1 MNSRLLLGNI
11 LELQTNSRGPDVVT
25 VFGRNGSSGPVSEF
39 SSVRVTLFGGVFE
52 SEAVIRSNQLT
63 LSTSSGSV
71 FGFPAQISISAPS
84 NETDWQDLTLTV
96 EGYLLSEAEGSF
108 VDKLI
113 ANITARLSM
122 LAESA
127 SKRRK
132 VAEMALDESRE
143 RFHRIESQHNQT
155 LERLTE
161 AEKRQAAAGESIETA
176 ETRLEEVER
185 QFNESREELQAL
197 VDIDSLCTVVVPCK
211 DVCMPGEVCRNC
223 SKPTFITK
231 TSKCPTTVKESRRI
245 RVPPFFVTRTTWQWV
260 IQCRLVDNRICIE
273 EDCPV
278 GVDKTCYGKCVPVVT
293 SRVPVFHW
301 RIVEMEV
308 PSFENCTVQLFNSSV
323 PSTCC
328 ENVTCAVRAP
338 DPLCELNNTRCRTLR
353 ENKAQNE
360 TSIREEGRQLFQ
372 QLLEARKNLSLART
386 SQRRAGVEYE
396 RFEQRREHLEMS
408 LDRLRYAVNNSIK
421 VKERTLEE
429 VGPLLKVYV
438 SGRESEYSNIFSI
451 DNITFSE
458 KLINSP
464 TSLVFDM
471 RFQTLIDNSVKHY
484 EVSYLYISS
493 QIEEINLQ
501 RFSDGI
507 IQTAF
512 NGDSKRSITWL
523 QTRLRRQTEADLS
536 PREIFDSRCAHISN
550 MQLFFAE
557 IQARLA
563 EVQASFGAAREG
575 TRELSDS
582 LNDQGSSEAEEFQAY
597 LDLIR
602 DYEDLSMEALTT
614 LEVTIFSEWQAS
626 MEMLYSES
634 GSVGEISCDGLADCL
649 QTSTDQLLNLIS
661 LTPKRELSPEFLS
674 LRPRLPFAVE
684 SLLELALFSNLS
696 ISEGIDRVSP
706 IIEIT
711 MAYAINNY
719 WCNEPPVIVSEPPAE
734 VNVSLG
740 GTLQLSCEAESSLPL
755 TYRWTRDGNVLPQ
768 FNTRR
773 LVIAAVQRQDSA
785 NYTCFAGN
793 AVGTAQ
799 SLDTSVTV
807 YELPEFYLLP
817 QSVATYSGDGNGAW
831 FACNASAWPFPGWR
845 WYHRI
850 SPNDDWTIIEG
861 EETNELLVV
870 NPQVE
875 DEGEYV
881 CEAYNY
887 HGSIRSDPVSLTLLP
902 FTVSQRDFPVE
913 FSVFTPNTSC
923 PLEDLYDTLFSLLSE
938 TLRGETTVFQDFN
951 ITEVDSEN
959 YDISLSLVSENV
971 TTRFLHLS
979 TFAEIANSALPHL
992 RSLRK
997 SLQLIT
1003 DLLEGGAIDL
1013 ICPGTNSSVIED
1025 SVVVGKLRYVCP
1037 PGQRLNSDFLLC
1049 CKPLTHSLSHYIVHF
1064 LCVFCV
1070 LISLFSYQPM
1080 WVGGLPSVP
1089 IYLADNAPGTYSA
1102 SMMLSLNR
1110 AKLHNSAP

>member
-1 MNSRLLLGNI
+1 M
-11 LELQTNSRGPDVVT
+11 
-25 VFGRNGSSGPVSEF
+25 
-39 SSVRVTLFGGVFE
+39 
-52 SEAVIRSNQLT
+52 
-63 LSTSSGSV
+63 
-71 FGFPAQISISAPS
+71 
-84 NETDWQDLTLTV
+84 
-96 EGYLLSEAEGSF
+96 
-108 VDKLI
+108 
-113 ANITARLSM
+113 
-122 LAESA
+122 
-127 SKRRK
+127 
-132 VAEMALDESRE
+132 
-143 RFHRIESQHNQT
+143 
-155 LERLTE
+155 
-161 AEKRQAAAGESIETA
+161 
-176 ETRLEEVER
+176 
-185 QFNESREELQAL
+185 
-197 VDIDSLCTVVVPCK
+197 
-211 DVCMPGEVCRNC
+211 
-223 SKPTFITK
+223 
-231 TSKCPTTVKESRRI
+231 
-245 RVPPFFVTRTTWQWV
+245 
-260 IQCRLVDNRICIE
+260 DNRICIE

-278 GVDKTCYGKCVPVVT
+278 GVDKTCYGKCVPVAT
-293 SRVPVFHW
+293 SRVPVFNW
-301 RIVEMEV
+301 RIVEVEV

-338 DPLCELNNTRCRTLR
+338 DPSCELNNTRCRTLR
-353 ENKAQNE
+353 ENRAQNE
-360 TSIREEGRQLFQ
+360 MSIREEGRQLFQ
-372 QLLEARKNLSLART
+372 QLLEARKNLSLAQT
-386 SQRRAGVEYE
+386 AQRRAGVEYE

-408 LDRLRYAVNNSIK
+408 LERLKYAVSNSIK

-429 VGPLLKVYV
+429 VGPLLRVYE
-438 SGRESEYSNIFSI
+438 SGRESDYSNIFSI

-471 RFQTLIDNSVKHY
+471 RFQTLIDNNVKHY
-484 EVSYLYISS
+484 EVSYFYISS
-493 QIEEINLQ
+493 QTEEINFE

-507 IQTAF
+507 IQTTLA
-512 NGDSKRSITWL
+512 GDSKRSTKWL
-523 QTRLRRQTEADLS
+523 QARLRRQTVVDLS
-536 PREIFDSRCAHISN
+536 PREVFDSRCAHVSN
-550 MQLFFAE
+550 TQLFFAE

-563 EVQASFGAAREG
+563 EVQASFDAAGEG

-582 LNDQGSSEAEEFQAY
+582 LNDQGSSEDEEFQAY

-614 LEVTIFSEWQAS
+614 LEVTIISEWQAS

-661 LTPKRELSPEFLS
+661 LTPERELSPEFLS
-674 LRPRLPFAVE
+674 LRPTLPFAVE
-684 SLLELALFSNLS
+684 SLLELALFSNLT
-696 ISEGIDRVSP
+696 ISEGIDRVAP
-706 IIEIT
+706 IVEIT
-711 MAYAINNY
+711 TAYAINNY

-734 VNVSLG
+734 VNISLG
-740 GTLQLSCEAESSLPL
+740 GTLQLLCEAESSLPL
-755 TYRWTRDGNVLPQ
+755 TYHWTRDGNVLPQ
-768 FNTRR
+768 FNTSR

-850 SPNDDWTIIEG
+850 SPNNDWTVIEG

-887 HGSIRSDPVSLTLLP
+887 HGTIRSDPVSLTLLP
-902 FTVSQRDFPVE
+902 FTVSQREFPVE

-923 PLEDLYDTLFSLLSE
+923 PLEDLYDTLLSLLSE
-938 TLRGETTVFQDFN
+938 TIRGETAIIQDFN

-959 YDISLSLVSENV
+959 YDVSLSLVSENV

-979 TFAEIANSALPHL
+979 TFAEIANSALPHI

-1003 DLLEGGAIDL
+1003 DVLEGGATDL

-1037 PGQRLNSDFLLC
+1037 AGQRLNTDFLLC
-1049 CKPLTHSLSHYIVHF
+1049 CKPHTHLLSHCIVHF
-1064 LCVFCV
+1064 LCVNLTV
-1070 LISLFSYQPM
+1070 LL
-1080 WVGGLPSVP
+1080 P
-1089 IYLADNAPGTYSA
+1089 IYTCGWEACRYTGLTTHQA
-1102 SMMLSLNR
+1102 
-1110 AKLHNSAP
+1110 HIVQ